1 MQARLLPH
9 PVESVLLALF
19 WLWLN
24 ESVAAGQLLL
34 AALLGWALPL
44 FVRRFWP
51 ERERVSRPLRL
62 LSFAAMV
69 LGDIVM
75 ANLRVARAVLRPAA
89 RLRSGF
95 VSVPLEVRSDVG
107 VAVLAGT
114 VSLTP
119 GTLSADLST
128 DRREL
133 LVHYLDERDPQQ
145 LVATI
150 KARYERPILEVF
162 G

>member
-1 MQARLLPH
+1 MAARLLPH
-9 PVESVLLALF
+9 PVESALLALF

-24 ESVAAGQLLL
+24 ESVAGGQLLL

-44 FVRRFWP
+44 FARRFWP
-51 ERERVSRPLRL
+51 EQERVSRPLRL
-62 LSFAAMV
+62 LSFAAVV

-89 RLRSGF
+89 SLRSGF

-107 VAVLAGT
+107 VAVLAST

-119 GTLSADLST
+119 GTLSADLSA
-128 DRREL
+128 DGREL
-133 LVHYLDERDPQQ
+133 LVHYLDERDPAQ

-150 KARYERPILEVF
+150 KTRYERPILEVF